1 MSLHTT
7 AVWALAR
14 DRPQANRSSCFS
26 LTPPVRES
34 SACTE
39 RDKSYSY
46 HGLIAEGPELS
57 RANERADGCCDL
69 ATQSWLHAH
78 KTTEYT
84 RSTLVSGILQLS
96 EAQTKCTGSGVDGW
110 IVTTRLPALGVGIH
124 RYGHQGSSGDLSV
137 SQDRPLHLVKKTGLL
152 SACIQAKQGR
162 QLADWGEDW
171 ARNIPEQFDFSSCL
185 PGCAE
190 SWLRKAM
197 AVSGAACLANSALSS
212 SEVPV
217 QISAGSLRINGRSS
231 DFPQFAEN
239 SLSSSRG
246 LGQPRRKLNV
256 VRHGYGYQHVVLA
269 AGSDSDKK
277 PWDFGRFIRTYTFYN
292 EPFNLAKV
300 FEFVSARLSGSSE
313 EKPSSGMEKEAVLVT
328 GATGGTGKRVVTFL
342 QSKGIPV
349 RALVRNVEKARSLL
363 GPDVELVVADI
374 TQKAT
379 LLPEYFKG
387 VRQVIN
393 CVSVIV
399 GPKEGDTAERQKYM
413 QIKGDSPETV
423 ELKGVQNL
431 IEAVKENVGVR
442 DGVILYTVTEKGPA
456 GPAWGSLDD
465 VVMGGVSES
474 SMQVSLNGGE
484 NGGPVGLFK
493 GIVSTSNNGGFASIR
508 TKNFS
513 PVQNLSA
520 YEGIEMRI
528 KGNGRRFKLIIRLSA
543 DWDAIG
549 YTLSFDTAYNEWQTI
564 RLPFKDFI
572 PVFRAKSVKDA
583 PPFDPSQITS
593 LQLLYSK
600 FEYDGALNPS
610 FETGAFELPIAS
622 IKSYM
627 KEPIKPRFV
636 HVGSAGVTRPDRPG
650 LDLSKQPPAVRL
662 NKELDYILTYKLKGE
677 DAIRDSGIPYAI
689 IRPCALTEEP
699 AGAELIFEQGDNI
712 TGKVG
717 REEIARICIAALD
730 SPAATDTT
738 FEVKSTVPFSQPFE
752 IDPSNPPPER
762 DYAEFFAT
770 LKTGITGKE
779 ALEQQEPVP
788 V

>member
-1 MSLHTT
+1 
-7 AVWALAR
+7 
-14 DRPQANRSSCFS
+14 
-26 LTPPVRES
+26 
-34 SACTE
+34 
-39 RDKSYSY
+39 
-46 HGLIAEGPELS
+46 
-57 RANERADGCCDL
+57 
-69 ATQSWLHAH
+69 
-78 KTTEYT
+78 
-84 RSTLVSGILQLS
+84 
-96 EAQTKCTGSGVDGW
+96 
-110 IVTTRLPALGVGIH
+110 
-124 RYGHQGSSGDLSV
+124 
-137 SQDRPLHLVKKTGLL
+137 
-152 SACIQAKQGR
+152 
-162 QLADWGEDW
+162 
-171 ARNIPEQFDFSSCL
+171 
-185 PGCAE
+185 
-190 SWLRKAM
+190 M

-212 SEVPV
+212 PQIPV
-217 QISAGSLRINGRSS
+217 KISSGSLGVYGRSS
-231 DFPQFAEN
+231 DFLQFAEN
-239 SLSSSRG
+239 SLSSSTS
-246 LGQPRRKLNV
+246 LGQPRRKLRV
-256 VRHGYGYQHVVLA
+256 VRQGYGQQHVVLA

-277 PWDFGRFIRTYTFYN
+277 PWDLGRFIRTYTFYN
-292 EPFNLAKV
+292 EPFNLSKV

-313 EKPSSGMEKEAVLVT
+313 EKPSSGMEKEVVLVT
-328 GATGGTGKRVVTFL
+328 GATGGTGKRVLTLL

-363 GPDVELVVADI
+363 GPDVELVVADV
-374 TQKAT
+374 TQKST

-399 GPKEGDTAERQKYM
+399 GPKEGDNSERQKYM
-413 QIKGDSPETV
+413 QGIKFFDPEIKGDSPETV
-423 ELKGVQNL
+423 EFKGLQNL

-442 DGVILYTVTEKGPA
+442 DGVSLYTVTEKGPA

-474 SMQVSLNGGE
+474 SMQLSLNGGE

-493 GIVSTSNNGGFASIR
+493 GVVSTSNNGGFASIR
-508 TKNFS
+508 TRNFS
-513 PVQNLSA
+513 EVQDLSA

-583 PPFDPSQITS
+583 PPFDRSQITS

-610 FETGAFELPIAS
+610 FETGPFELPIAS

-770 LKTGITGKE
+770 LKPGITGKE
-779 ALEQQEPVP
+779 ALEQQEPIP